1 MKFDTYDKYLAS
13 DTNLPTQALLTAWDC
28 LAAFRGDL
36 VLVGGLAVRYLT
48 KPAPSGKPGAVTLD
62 IDFATKKTQEITKAY
77 DVLSDIDK
85 RYTYDQERCVHSNQ
99 SDKNTSNSSFNDVLN
114 RRWDI
119 AIEDVNGLED
129 IYEELNKI
137 SPEVSL
143 SFKAKL
149 LQSMAFDKAE
159 ELADDL
165 TKEYLIK
172 YFGSNEKVNRFVL
185 WLLINGR
192 RDVAKDVNKSVVRL
206 GDGLDVDL
214 LVKNL
219 DDKNNLNYIKSQMAF
234 KDGGGWGSESEVN
247 FEVIFGGIVLYLLI
261 FILFHADDIYRIIK
275 DFIDILAKGISG

>member
-1 MKFDTYDKYLAS
+1 MTDYYKTLGVLDSAEIDDIRVAYKKLLMKYHPDR
-13 DTNLPTQALLTAWDC
+13 NP
-28 LAAFRGDL
+28 
-36 VLVGGLAVRYLT
+36 
-48 KPAPSGKPGAVTLD
+48 LD

-172 YFGSNEKVNRFVL
+172 YFGSNKKVNRFVL

-192 RDVAKDVNKSVVRL
+192 RDIAKEVNKSVVTL
-206 GDGLDVDL
+206 GEGLDVDL